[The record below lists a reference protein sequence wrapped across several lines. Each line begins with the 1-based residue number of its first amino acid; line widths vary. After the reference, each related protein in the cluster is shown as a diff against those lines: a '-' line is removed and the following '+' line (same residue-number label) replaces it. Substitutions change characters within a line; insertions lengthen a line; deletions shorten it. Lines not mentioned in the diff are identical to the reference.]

1 MPKPRKSFRIPTQ
14 KLFRLGLAAVF
25 LVVLP
30 RIITTLFSQEYLYTI
45 EDVPSYEYAIVL
57 AAEVKED
64 GSPSLVLQHRV
75 ERGVD
80 LYTTGKAK
88 KLIMSGKDLET
99 VVMRDYAVSLGVPA
113 ANIQLDNGGIR
124 TYATC
129 YNAVNHFGLK
139 DAIMV
144 TQPYHMPR
152 TLFLCHQLGLDAV
165 GVPSIHGRYWR
176 GSWVVWQVRETLA
189 TVLAFNEIY
198 VSPPATGEYLTLA
211 EEGDNHD

>member
-1 MPKPRKSFRIPTQ
+1 MPMPRNINRIPAK
-14 KLFRLGLAAVF
+14 KLFRWGLAAVF

-30 RIITTLFSQEYLYTI
+30 RITTTLFAQEYLYTT

-80 LYTTGKAK
+80 LYTAGKAK

-99 VVMRDYAVSLGVPA
+99 AVMRDYAVSLGVPA
-113 ANIQLDNGGIR
+113 ADIQLDTGGIR
-124 TYATC
+124 TYASC
-129 YNAVNHFGLK
+129 YNAVEHFGLQE
-139 DAIMV
+139 AIMV

-165 GVPSIHGRYWR
+165 GVTSIHGRYWR
-176 GSWVVWQVRETLA
+176 GSWLVWQVRETLA

-198 VSPPATGEYLTLA
+198 VSPPDTGEYLTLA
-211 EEGDNHD
+211 QEGDHHD